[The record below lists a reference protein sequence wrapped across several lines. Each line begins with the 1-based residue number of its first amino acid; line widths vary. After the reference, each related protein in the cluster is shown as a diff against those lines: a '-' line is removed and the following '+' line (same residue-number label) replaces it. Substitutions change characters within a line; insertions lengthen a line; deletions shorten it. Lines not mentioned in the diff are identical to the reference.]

1 VGPRTSLEGCGI
13 YCPHRD
19 LIPGPSSLWQVT
31 IPTELLSDTNFQHL
45 AGPLLVYFYQN
56 IPKVPFIVLFS

>member
-1 VGPRTSLEGCGI
+1 
-13 YCPHRD
+13 
-19 LIPGPSSLWQVT
+19 
-31 IPTELLSDTNFQHL
+31 LSDTNFQHL